1 MSDVADNLRSI
12 QSDIAAACKPFHHD
26 PKAITLVAVSKK
38 QPDERI
44 QAALDAGHKVYGEN
58 RVQEAYEHWEHR
70 KKQYADLVLHLI
82 GPLQSN
88 KTKEAVALFDVIE
101 TVDRPKIAKYLAK
114 EMKEQGRNLP
124 CFIQVNTGEEEQ
136 KSGILPKD
144 LPDFFKL
151 CTEEH
156 GLDIQ
161 GLMCIP
167 PVDEAPALHFA
178 LLKNLAEEHNLSNL
192 SMGMSADY
200 DKAVQMGATHI
211 RIGTGVF
218 GRRPSEEAAA

>member
-1 MSDVADNLRSI
+1 MSDVAANLKSI
-12 QSDIAAACKPFHHD
+12 QSDIEAVCAPFGHD
-26 PKAITLVAVSKK
+26 PSTVTLVAVSKK

-44 QAALDAGHKVYGEN
+44 QAALDAGHRVFGEN

-70 KKQYADLVLHLI
+70 KGDYSDLTLHLI

-101 TVDRPKIAKYLAK
+101 SVDRLKIARKLSE
-114 EMKEQGRNLP
+114 EMKAQGRNIP

-136 KSGILPKD
+136 KSGILPQD
-144 LPDFFKL
+144 LPDFYKI
-151 CTEEH
+151 CVEEH

-167 PVDEAPALHFA
+167 PIDEAPALHFA
-178 LLKNLAEEHNLSNL
+178 LLKKLAEERGLKKL

-200 DKAVQMGATHI
+200 EKAVQLGTTHI

-218 GRRPSEEAAA
+218 GERPKS